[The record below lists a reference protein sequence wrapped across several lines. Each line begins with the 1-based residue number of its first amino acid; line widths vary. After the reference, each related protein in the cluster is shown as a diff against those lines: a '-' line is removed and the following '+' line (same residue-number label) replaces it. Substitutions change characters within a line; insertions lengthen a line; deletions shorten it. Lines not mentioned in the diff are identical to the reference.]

1 MTAHRFLFAIALFVA
16 ACSSRTERNN
26 TATDSPKTTAIASD
40 IGYYQLDGD
49 SVVIPRVTIALQLSP
64 KAEAKLKADKET
76 VIVAAFFSGTP
87 KDTTSQEFLESGE
100 VGVKDQKIELTT
112 ARVATFEN
120 LKFARKD
127 YDALADKDIR
137 LLVNVYS
144 GRRSSP
150 DNLLDCG
157 IVEGPMSD
165 LRGKR
170 LPITGKLIYGDD

>member
-1 MTAHRFLFAIALFVA
+1 MTAHRFLFVIAFLA
-16 ACSSRTERNN
+16 ACSTRTEQQ
-26 TATDSPKTTAIASD
+26 TTTNSLQTSAANHL
-40 IGYYQLDGD
+40 GYYQVEGD

-64 KAEAKLKADKET
+64 KAEATLKARKET

-112 ARVATFEN
+112 GRVATFER
-120 LKFARKD
+120 LKFARKA

-150 DNLLDCG
+150 DNLLNCG

-170 LPITGKLIYGDD
+170 LTITGKLIYGDD

>member
-1 MTAHRFLFAIALFVA
+1 MTAHRFLFITALFAA
-16 ACSSRTERNN
+16 ACSTRTEQQ
-26 TATDSPKTTAIASD
+26 TTTDSPKTAPAASTM
-40 IGYYQLDGD
+40 GYYQLEGD
-49 SVVIPRVTIALQLSP
+49 SVVIPPVTIAVQLSP
-64 KAEAKLKADKET
+64 KAEAKLKAHKET

-100 VGVKDQKIELTT
+100 MGVKDQKIELTT
-112 ARVATFEN
+112 GRVATFEH

-127 YDALADKDIR
+127 YDALANKDIR